1 MVAGLRALGFCA
13 LISGAW
19 AGDGAGPGPV
29 DWASRLERAKS
40 LQAQGLERKK
50 EAKDQFAGAKKACF
64 ARFRVTDCQ
73 HAAKQDYVHAM
84 GEARKIE
91 NEGLALERQVKSE
104 QRAQHQQKMADDAP
118 QRAESL
124 RLRQERVQAEQEAAR
139 AEQAARREGKA
150 RQAEEG
156 ERRHRAN
163 AQRLQE
169 KRQKHAD
176 RVAEKMA
183 KARRRAETAD

>member
-1 MVAGLRALGFCA
+1 MVAGLRVLGFCA

-19 AGDGAGPGPV
+19 AGEGSGPAPA
-29 DWASRLERAKS
+29 DWASRLERAKV
-40 LQAQGLERKK
+40 LQAQGLDRKK
-50 EAKDQFAGAKKACF
+50 EAKEQFASAKKDCF

-73 HAAKQDYVHAM
+73 HAAKQEYVHAM

-91 NEGLALERQVKSE
+91 NEGLSLERQVKSE
-104 QRAQHQQKMADDAP
+104 QRAQHQQKLADEAP

-124 RLRQERVQAEQEAAR
+124 RQRQEQVQAEQEATR
-139 AEQAARREGKA
+139 AEQAARLAGKA
-150 RQAEEG
+150 RQEEEG
-156 ERRHRAN
+156 QRRRRAGE
-163 AQRLQE
+163 QRLQD

-183 KARRRAETAD
+183 KAKRRAETAD